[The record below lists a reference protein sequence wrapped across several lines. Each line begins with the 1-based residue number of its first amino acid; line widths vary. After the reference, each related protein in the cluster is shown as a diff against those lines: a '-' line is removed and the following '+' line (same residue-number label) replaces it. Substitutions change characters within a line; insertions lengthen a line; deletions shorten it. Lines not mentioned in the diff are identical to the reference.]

1 MDVSKELGNINSEP
15 LGGDMGGME
24 DMNAPMP
31 PMDAEQP
38 PMDDAMAGGDPN
50 AMGDPGMGEDPM
62 PGDPNALSAGQGDE
76 PNTGNQKL
84 DSVISQV
91 KQESDNPDKKLGQL
105 ADYGEK
111 GLGLNTTPM
120 QSSDAQMPMES
131 KFNFKHIIDEIFGE
145 VDGNVRPLDRGMER
159 PETKIAQEALTD
171 DVNPFLPK

>member
-24 DMNAPMP
+24 NMNTPMP

-38 PMDDAMAGGDPN
+38 PMDDAIAGGDPN

-62 PGDPNALSAGQGDE
+62 PGDPNALSAGQSDDISAKYQQLSPDQQKAADKYIDSMINDQGGD
-76 PNTGNQKL
+76 
-84 DSVISQV
+84 
-91 KQESDNPDKKLGQL
+91 
-105 ADYGEK
+105 
-111 GLGLNTTPM
+111 
-120 QSSDAQMPMES
+120 DAQMPPAPGAMPES

>member
-24 DMNAPMP
+24 NMNTPIP

-62 PGDPNALSAGQGDE
+62 PGDPNALSAGQDDDISAKYQQLSPDQQKAADKYIDSMINDGGGD
-76 PNTGNQKL
+76 
-84 DSVISQV
+84 
-91 KQESDNPDKKLGQL
+91 
-105 ADYGEK
+105 
-111 GLGLNTTPM
+111 
-120 QSSDAQMPMES
+120 DAQMPPAPGAMPES
-131 KFNFKHIIDEIFGE
+131 KFNFKHIIDEIFGD
-145 VDGNVRPLDRGMER
+145 VNGNVRPLDRGMER

>member
-1 MDVSKELGNINSEP
+1 LDVSKELGNINSEP
-15 LGGDMGGME
+15 LGGDMDGMD
-24 DMNAPMP
+24 DMNAPIP

-62 PGDPNALSAGQGDE
+62 PGDPNALSAGQSDDISAKYQQLSPDQQKAADKYIDSMINDQGGD
-76 PNTGNQKL
+76 
-84 DSVISQV
+84 
-91 KQESDNPDKKLGQL
+91 
-105 ADYGEK
+105 
-111 GLGLNTTPM
+111 
-120 QSSDAQMPMES
+120 DAQMPPAPGAMPES